1 MQKLEEFKSLVIS
14 AIEQIAPGR
23 KSALQQ
29 IAAFV
34 EHGIETSEKA
44 DLIFI
49 CTHNSRRSVFSQVWA
64 QIAAFHFGFRNIR
77 CYSGG
82 TEATAIYRTVIQ
94 TLRNQGLQVEAIS
107 KIENSIYSFKYHPN
121 EPAIIGFSKVYDDLF
136 NVQTNFAAIMTC
148 SQADENCP
156 FIPSAAMRFSL
167 PFEDPKDF
175 DATSQEETIYAQR
188 SLEIASEMF
197 YLFQLIQK

>member
-1 MQKLEEFKSLVIS
+1 MQKLEQLISLVIS
-14 AIEQIAPGR
+14 GVEQIAPER
-23 KSALQQ
+23 KSTLQQ
-29 IAAFV
+29 IAKFV
-34 EHGIETSEKA
+34 EQSIETSDKA

-64 QIAAFHFGFRNIR
+64 QVAAFHFGFRNVR

-82 TEATAIYRTVIQ
+82 TETTAIYRTIVQ
-94 TLRNQGLQVEAIS
+94 TLRNNGLQVEALS
-107 KIENSIYSFKYHPN
+107 QSENSIYAFKYHPN

-148 SQADENCP
+148 SHADENCP

-167 PFEDPKDF
+167 PFEDPKAF
-175 DATSQEETIYAQR
+175 DATSQEETMYAQR
-188 SLEIASEMF
+188 SIEIAREMF